1 MNYARSDTYI
11 NVYLPRE
18 DGDDPR
24 TFVEESS
31 PVFSTEEI
39 YKFSDEIVKDR
50 KLFLGKK
57 QTSLYEIYYKD
68 SRDSDDF
75 VGNAEIAQY
84 NEEVNVNRD
93 HEHENKHKHG
103 RNRVPDPFKFPRV
116 SKLSI
121 SLDNK
126 LRHAQGSDIAR
137 FNEPAS
143 MHGRNRGYGTHKY
156 DPNQSID
163 RQVTA
168 HAYMHMTNRR
178 RITSDSIKTARVK
191 TQNVSGL
198 FKKAQSAPSEF
209 RQVRS
214 LGLPPISRSNT
225 TMTALIPGFTRDAAC
240 VPCAAKRVP
249 LMRPASK
256 PHKIWQQTTNV
267 YMQRYEPSTTITP
280 RIKQIPLTTSRSRL
294 NATVTS
300 VYV

>member
-24 TFVEESS
+24 TFIQENS
-31 PVFSTEEI
+31 PVFSSEEI

-68 SRDSDDF
+68 SRDCFDS
-75 VGNAEIAQY
+75 VENADIAPY
-84 NEEVNVNRD
+84 KKETKVNRN
-93 HEHENKHKHG
+93 HEHENKHKH
-103 RNRVPDPFKFPRV
+103 RKNRGPDPFKFPRV

-126 LRHAQGSDIAR
+126 LRRAEGTQVTR

-143 MHGRNRGYGTHKY
+143 MYGTHRGINKY

-191 TQNVSGL
+191 THTVSRL
-198 FKKAQSAPSEF
+198 FNNAQSAPSEF

-225 TMTALIPGFTRDAAC
+225 TMTDFVPGFTTDASRAPSAGKK
-240 VPCAAKRVP
+240 VR
-249 LMRPASK
+249 LLRPTSK
-256 PHKIWQQTTNV
+256 PHTIWQQTTNV

-280 RIKQIPLTTSRSRL
+280 RIKQMKLTSSRSRL
-294 NATVTS
+294 NATATS